1 MMFRKWYVGFS
12 LMWMHGDQTE
22 ELSLRIVG
30 EALTL
35 ADKVVLWLDKSPKL
49 ISLPMSMN

>member
-1 MMFRKWYVGFS
+1 MIRKWYVGFS
-12 LMWMHGDQTE
+12 LMWMHGDLTE

-35 ADKVVLWLDKSPKL
+35 ADKVVLGLDKSPKL

>member
-1 MMFRKWYVGFS
+1 MVCGFLFNVDAWRS
-12 LMWMHGDQTE
+12 DE
-22 ELSLRIVG
+22 ELSLRSVE

-35 ADKVVLWLDKSPKL
+35 ADKVVLGLDKSPKL